1 MVLSTHQKTGGKQT
15 MNNDIRT
22 VNIPLKSEFSY
33 ILALLMA
40 YKWSDNDEFFKN
52 KFLKPFIE
60 QLKIG
65 VGA

>member
-1 MVLSTHQKTGGKQT
+1 MTAHYPELEL
-15 MNNDIRT
+15 N
-22 VNIPLKSEFSY
+22 LKCEFSY

-60 QLKIG
+60 QLKRG